1 MKEGEAVPSD
11 DNDTPLFM
19 TLSRFPREG
28 SLELDMNDQTKINDT
43 RKAELLSSTVEHIDI
58 TKFDARP
65 IVDAMGKMSFTSRDL
80 SRATGI
86 YNQMLEDKDCSLIL
100 VIAGS
105 TSAGGCMDLYA
116 ELVRSNMVDAIVA
129 TGATIVDM
137 DFFEALG
144 HKHYQALE
152 IPDDDTLRSLYID
165 RIYDTYID
173 EEQLQ
178 DTDFTIGKI
187 ADSLEPKAYSSRAFI
202 REMGKWLSEGNAKK
216 DGSLVQLAYEHD
228 VPIFCP
234 AFTDSSAGFG
244 LVKHQVD
251 AMKRGGHYMVL
262 DAIADFRELTDIKIK
277 AGTTGLLMIG
287 GGVPKN
293 FTQDTVVCAEILGH
307 DDVEVHKYAV
317 QITVADVRDGACSS
331 STLQEAASWGKVSTA
346 MEQMVFAEATSVL
359 PLLAS
364 DAYHRGAWKNRE
376 KRRFAKLFD

>member
-1 MKEGEAVPSD
+1 
-11 DNDTPLFM
+11 M
-19 TLSRFPREG
+19 TDAP
-28 SLELDMNDQTKINDT
+28 INDT
-43 RKAELLSSTVEHIDI
+43 RKAELLSTVVEHIDI
-58 TKFDARP
+58 KSFDARP
-65 IVDAMGKMSFTSRDL
+65 IVDAMSKMSFTSRDL
-80 SRATGI
+80 GRATNI
-86 YNQMLEDKDCSLIL
+86 YNQMLADPDCTVVL

-116 ELVRSNMVDAIVA
+116 ELVRNNMVDCIVA

-137 DFFEALG
+137 DFFEGLG

-152 IPDDDTLRSLYID
+152 VPDDDTLRSLYID

-178 DTDFTIGKI
+178 DCDFTINKI
-187 ADSLEPKAYSSRAFI
+187 ANELEPKAYSSRAFI
-202 REMGKWLSEGNAKK
+202 RAMGKYLVENGKK
-216 DGSLVQLAYEHD
+216 DNSLVKLAYEHD

-234 AFTDSSAGFG
+234 AFVDSSAGFG

-251 AMKRGGHYMVL
+251 QMKAGKPYMMI

-293 FTQDTVVCAEILGH
+293 FIQDTVVCAEILGH
-307 DDVEVHKYAV
+307 EDVEVHKYAV

-331 STLQEAASWGKVSTA
+331 STLQEAASWGKVNTGI
-346 MEQMVFAEATSVL
+346 EQMVFAEAGSVM

-364 DAYHRGAWKNRE
+364 DAYHRGHWKTRAKRAWGRI
-376 KRRFAKLFD
+376 FD

>member
-1 MKEGEAVPSD
+1 METE
-11 DNDTPLFM
+11 
-19 TLSRFPREG
+19 TLNKVQDADR
-28 SLELDMNDQTKINDT
+28 INDT
-43 RKAELLSSTVEHIDI
+43 RKAELLSTPIEHIDI
-58 TKFDARP
+58 TTFDARP
-65 IVDAMGKMSFTSRDL
+65 IVEAMGKMSFTSRDL
-80 SRATGI
+80 ARATGI
-86 YNQMLEDKDCSLIL
+86 YNQMLEDPACSIIL
-100 VIAGS
+100 VVAGS
-105 TSAGGCMDLYA
+105 TSAGGCMDVYA
-116 ELVRSNMVDAIVA
+116 EMVKSNMVDAVVA

-144 HKHYQALE
+144 HKHYQANE

-178 DTDFTIGKI
+178 DCDFTIGKI
-187 ADSLEPKAYSSRAFI
+187 ADSLEPRPYSSREFI
-202 REMGKWLSEGNAKK
+202 REMGKWLSEGNARKPN
-216 DGSLVQLAYEHD
+216 SLVQLAYEHD

-244 LVKHQVD
+244 LVKHQAD
-251 AMKRGGHYMVL
+251 AMKRGGHYMTI
-262 DAIADFRELTDIKIK
+262 DSIADFRELTEIKIK

-293 FTQDTVVCAEILGH
+293 FAQDTVVCAEILGH

-364 DAYHRGAWKNRE
+364 DAWHRGHWRNRE

>member
-1 MKEGEAVPSD
+1 
-11 DNDTPLFM
+11 M
-19 TLSRFPREG
+19 TTETLVTTQDPER
-28 SLELDMNDQTKINDT
+28 INDT
-43 RKAELLSSTVEHIDI
+43 RKAELLSSPVEHIDI

-80 SRATGI
+80 ARATGI
-86 YNQMLEDKDCSLIL
+86 YNQMLEDPDCSIIL
-100 VIAGS
+100 VVAGS
-105 TSAGGCMDLYA
+105 TSAGGCMNLYA
-116 ELVRSNMVDAIVA
+116 ELVKSNMVDAIVA

-144 HKHYQALE
+144 HKHFQANE

-173 EEQLQ
+173 EQQLQ
-178 DTDFTIGKI
+178 DCDFTIGQI
-187 ADSLEPKAYSSRAFI
+187 ADRLEPSAYSSRAFI

-216 DGSLVQLAYEHD
+216 PDSLVQLAYEHD

-251 AMKRGGHYMVL
+251 AMKRGGHYMTL
-262 DAIADFRELTDIKIK
+262 DSIADFRELTDIKIK

-364 DAYHRGAWKNRE
+364 DAWHRGAWRNRE
-376 KRRFAKLFD
+376 KRRFARLFD

>member
-1 MKEGEAVPSD
+1 MPYTHAGIWPAPVEHEMET
-11 DNDTPLFM
+11 DTLNKVQDAA
-19 TLSRFPREG
+19 R
-28 SLELDMNDQTKINDT
+28 INDT
-43 RKAELLSSTVEHIDI
+43 RKAELLSSPIEHIDI

-65 IVDAMGKMSFTSRDL
+65 IIDSMGKMSFTSRDL
-80 SRATGI
+80 ARATGI
-86 YNQMLEDKDCSLIL
+86 YNTMLEDKHCSIIL

-116 ELVRSNMVDAIVA
+116 ELVKSNMVDAIVA
-129 TGATIVDM
+129 TGASIVDM

-144 HKHYQALE
+144 HKHYQANE

-173 EEQLQ
+173 EQQLQ
-178 DTDFTIGKI
+178 DCDHTIGKI
-187 ADSLEPKAYSSRAFI
+187 ADSLEPRAYSSRAFI

-216 DGSLVQLAYEHD
+216 QGSLVQLAYEHD

-234 AFTDSSAGFG
+234 AFVDSSAGFG

-277 AGTTGLLMIG
+277 AGTTGLLIIG

-364 DAYHRGAWKNRE
+364 DAWHRGAWRNRE